1 MLKLVLLLVAVGAA
15 LGLPR
20 EYSAPGGRIVGG
32 READISEYPWTL
44 ALLLH
49 YQHYCG
55 AVLIQPEWALTV
67 AHCVDHGLL
76 EGLSV
81 RAGSSSKSIGG
92 EIVDIIEVFLHPEY
106 DPETVDFDFA
116 VCRLASPVQVIDAM
130 PVELPEP
137 GHSPEDG
144 HIAHISG
151 WGQIENE
158 GPTPDMLHAAE
169 IPVIPREDCERIYGE
184 RITRSM
190 FCAGGGNVDACL
202 GDSGGP
208 VVIQEHLA
216 GLISGGFE
224 ICGTPG
230 YPGVYADVGHVTEWI
245 VEVLEREPEP
255 PEPEPPGPE
264 PPEPEPPGPEPPEP
278 EPPGPEPPEPE
289 PPGPEPPEPEP
300 PGPEPEPP
308 GPEPLPIP
316 EPGPDSELYSDRTLI
331 HSV

>member
-1 MLKLVLLLVAVGAA
+1 MLKLVVLLVALGAA
-15 LGLPR
+15 LATSADETFYDCQR

-55 AVLIQPEWALTV
+55 AVLIQKEWALTV

-202 GDSGGP
+202 G
-208 VVIQEHLA
+208 
-216 GLISGGFE
+216 
-224 ICGTPG
+224 
-230 YPGVYADVGHVTEWI
+230 HVTEWI

-300 PGPEPEPP
+300 PGPEPEP
-308 GPEPLPIP
+308 IP

>member
-20 EYSAPGGRIVGG
+20 EYSAPGGRIIGG
-32 READISEYPWTL
+32 REVDISQYPWTL

-55 AVLIQPEWALTV
+55 AVLIQPGWALTV

-158 GPTPDMLHAAE
+158 GPTPDILHAAE
-169 IPVIPREDCERIYGE
+169 IFVIPREDCERIYGE

-190 FCAGGGNVDACL
+190 FCAGGGNIDACL

-208 VVIQEHLA
+208 VYLNVNLNLQNLNHQVQNLNHQVQNLNHQVQNLNHQVQNLNHQVQNLNHQAQNLNHLVQSPNQA
-216 GLISGGFE
+216 QNLNLYQIPSC
-224 ICGTPG
+224 ILT
-230 YPGVYADVGHVTEWI
+230 
-245 VEVLEREPEP
+245 VL
-255 PEPEPPGPE
+255 
-264 PPEPEPPGPEPPEP
+264 
-278 EPPGPEPPEPE
+278 
-289 PPGPEPPEPEP
+289 
-300 PGPEPEPP
+300 
-308 GPEPLPIP
+308 
-316 EPGPDSELYSDRTLI
+316 
-331 HSV
+331 